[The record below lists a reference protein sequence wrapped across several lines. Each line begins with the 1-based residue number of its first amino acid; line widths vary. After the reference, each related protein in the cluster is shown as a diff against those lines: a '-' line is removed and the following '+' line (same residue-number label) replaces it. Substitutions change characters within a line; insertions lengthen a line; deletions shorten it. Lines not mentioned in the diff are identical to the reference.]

1 MEEGREVLSD
11 EEILAEAD
19 ELEARMMEL
28 KLPKRETFTRR
39 YFTIPEEHEE
49 KMWRRAERL
58 ARRNPDSELSLDD
71 ILSRYIERYF
81 IKRRY
86 FDSEKY
92 SWGQFLG
99 LICNNV
105 DAELMPQHIDSREKR
120 RNMLWLDIALESHG
134 KEEMD
139 PDALFVNEGVAILAR
154 EVLAADVR
162 ETIRHIPEYKLRKVG
177 WRFMQTTSLRR
188 LAAAY
193 DVKYTSFKD
202 GLWLRF
208 KRAFKNE
215 WGKKIKNK

>member
-1 MEEGREVLSD
+1 MEEVYAALSD

-86 FDSEKY
+86 FDGEKY
-92 SWGQFLG
+92 NWGQFLG

-105 DAELMPQHIDSREKR
+105 DAELMPQHIKSRERR
-120 RNMLWLDIALESHG
+120 RNMLWLDKALESLDA
-134 KEEMD
+134 EEID
-139 PDALFVNEGVAILAR
+139 PDTIFVNEGIALLAR

-162 ETIRHIPEYKLRKVG
+162 ETIRRIPERELRKVG
-177 WRFMQTTSLRR
+177 WRFMQTASLRQ
-188 LAAAY
+188 LAAVY
-193 DVKYTSFKD
+193 NVQYSSFQS
-202 GLWLRF
+202 GIWLKF
-208 KRAFKNE
+208 KRAFKYE
-215 WGKKIKNK
+215 WGKKIKGS